1 MLLLLSKLLMFF
13 SGWKIEG
20 QAPPEKKYIMVVG
33 PHTSSWDFV
42 FGLATKTILRLPTK
56 YLGKAELFRG
66 PFGGFFRAVGGY
78 PVDRSAHQNL
88 VDAVVELFNQHDAF
102 SIAVAPEGTRSYTPE
117 LKTGFYHIARK
128 ANIPIRMV
136 GLDYAKKAVTIAEP
150 FFAGPDMEAD
160 IQKVVDYFRNTGAK
174 YPEKTIR

>member
-1 MLLLLSKLLMFF
+1 MLLLLSRLVMFF

-20 QAPPEKKYIMVVG
+20 QAPPEKKYIIVAG
-33 PHTSSWDFV
+33 PHTSNWDFI

-56 YLGKAELFRG
+56 YLGKSQLFRW
-66 PFGGFFRAVGGY
+66 PFGAFFRYVGGY

-88 VDAVVELFNQHDAF
+88 VDAVVDLFNKHEEF
-102 SIAVAPEGTRSYTPE
+102 SIAVAPEGTRSYVPE

-128 ANIPIRMV
+128 AQIPIRMA
-136 GLDYAKKAVTIAEP
+136 GFDYKRKIVTIAEP

-160 IQKVVDYFRNTGAK
+160 IQKVVDYFRSMTPK